1 MVSTYTTNKHIEKPG
16 NGDYVDT
23 WNVPVNSDF
32 NVIDAAFGATISYN
46 ATAGSQTLTSGVS
59 DTYSYVPLFIKISGA
74 IGAPVI
80 YTIPSGVGGTWII
93 YNTTT
98 DSSGGPWSVTFASA
112 GGGLV
117 VTIPRN
123 TLITIVCDGTNIY
136 TVTSATSSSYS
147 RTNFTATAAQT
158 TFTISY
164 TPSRLDVYV
173 NGVLLNPTDYTA
185 TNGTTVV
192 LAVACSAG
200 DYVSIMTY

>member
-1 MVSTYTTNKHIEKPG
+1 MVSTYTTNKNIEKPG

-117 VTIPRN
+117 VTIPRSA
-123 TLITIVCDGTNIY
+123 LVTIVCDGTNIY
-136 TVTSATSSSYS
+136 TAASGSTGAYT
-147 RTNFTATAAQT
+147 RTNFTATASQT
-158 TFTISY
+158 TFAVSY
-164 TPSRLDVYV
+164 TVNKLDVYV
-173 NGVLLNPTDYTA
+173 NGVLLDPADYTA

-192 LAVACSAG
+192 LSTACSAG
-200 DYVSIMTY
+200 DLVSIMTY